1 MINGCSVLLL
11 FCTFV
16 ELLWMYVLLYFFSFF
31 FLLFCFIFLWVFCCC
46 CFNYSHWPW
55 IRPEEQAFSNQGQW
69 EISSSNKLY
78 KAFSVY
84 HSTGQSRNCFID
96 QTFLRGPWSICN
108 VCPRGAVDET
118 SAALLIRT
126 RISN

>member
-1 MINGCSVLLL
+1 MISGCSVLLL
-11 FCTFV
+11 FLHFCRISLNVCSALF
-16 ELLWMYVLLYFFSFF
+16 LFFLFF
-31 FLLFCFIFLWVFCCC
+31 FKLLFYIFMDFYC

-55 IRPEEQAFSNQGQW
+55 IHSGQQPFSNQGQW
-69 EISSSNKLY
+69 ENSSSNKLY

-96 QTFLRGPWSICN
+96 QAFLRGPWSICN
-108 VCPRGAVDET
+108 FCPRGPVDET

>member
-1 MINGCSVLLL
+1 MAAQCCFF

-16 ELLWMYVLLYFFSFF
+16 EFLWMYVLLYFFSFS
-31 FLLFCFIFLWVFCCC
+31 FLIVFFIFLWVLLC
-46 CFNYSHWPW
+46 CFNYSCWPW
-55 IRPEEQAFSNQGQW
+55 IHSGQQPFSSQGQW

-96 QTFLRGPWSICN
+96 QAFLRGPWSICN
-108 VCPRGAVDET
+108 FCPRGPVDET